1 MTDPDRRAPAP
12 STVVPRLGLAV
23 LAVAGVLATRAWMR
37 WPDVRS
43 VARGRPE
50 HVAVIDREEAATG
63 ARVNWVFADLR
74 DISPQLALAV
84 LVAEDIE
91 FYQHRGFSWA
101 EIRSAMADARAGR
114 RMRGA
119 STITQQLAKNL
130 WLSPERSAVR
140 KLAEAALAAD
150 LERFAGKRRILEL
163 YLNVVQFGPGA
174 FGAEAAARRYFGKPA
189 LFLTEAESAML
200 AAGLTQPSRWNPA
213 STHPDYGAR
222 VELIRRRMTNA
233 EFLWRHL
240 LQL

>member
-1 MTDPDRRAPAP
+1 
-12 STVVPRLGLAV
+12 VLGFV
-23 LAVAGVLATRAWMR
+23 LAGALGTRVWMQ
-37 WPDVRS
+37 WPDVRA
-43 VARGRPE
+43 VARGRPARI
-50 HVAVIDREEAATG
+50 AVIDRAEAATG
-63 ARVNWVFADLR
+63 TPEARRWADLR

-101 EIRSAMADARAGR
+101 EIRSALADARAGR

-130 WLSPERSAVR
+130 WLSPERSALR
-140 KLAEAALAAD
+140 KLAEAALATD

-174 FGAEAAARRYFGKPA
+174 FGAEAAALRYFGKPA
-189 LFLTEAESAML
+189 LFLTEDESAML
-200 AAGLTQPSRWNPA
+200 AAGLTQPSRWNP
-213 STHPDYGAR
+213 SSVQPEYRSR